1 VSSTLNIQ
9 APSNEEAT
17 CGKHYQSLT
26 AIEASANSG
35 CRLCM
40 MHWNSN
46 TFHFARCQL
55 DGNDNQQI
63 SYESV
68 RTVAVEENRLGLI
81 ELHFKFGDQTVSD
94 RGAVVL
100 VPSKGEKQIAR
111 FGLLELQMY
120 NCK

>member
-1 VSSTLNIQ
+1 
-9 APSNEEAT
+9 
-17 CGKHYQSLT
+17 
-26 AIEASANSG
+26 
-35 CRLCM
+35 M
-40 MHWNSN
+40 
-46 TFHFARCQL
+46 
-55 DGNDNQQI
+55 
-63 SYESV
+63 
-68 RTVAVEENRLGLI
+68 EENRLGLI